1 MMMFALS
8 ERAQDFI
15 ARTQAFIQQ
24 EIEPIEKA
32 FWDEVHHLNVDGDW
46 TKWQWPEQLQQLK
59 DKAKAAGLWNMF
71 LPDAE
76 LGAGLSVQ
84 EYAHIAELTGR
95 SLLAPTVFNCN
106 APDSGNMEVLWRYGS
121 EAQKQQWLQPLLA
134 GEIRSVFCMTEPAV
148 ASSDATNMQATAVI
162 DGDEIV

>member
-71 LPDAE
+71 L
-76 LGAGLSVQ
+76 LMRIGCWFIGSG
-84 EYAHIAELTGR
+84 ICI
-95 SLLAPTVFNCN
+95 LLN
-106 APDSGNMEVLWRYGS
+106 
-121 EAQKQQWLQPLLA
+121 
-134 GEIRSVFCMTEPAV
+134 
-148 ASSDATNMQATAVI
+148 
-162 DGDEIV
+162 

>member
-1 MMMFALS
+1 MMFALS

-15 ARTQAFIQQ
+15 ARTKAFIQQ
-24 EIEPIEKA
+24 EIEPIEKT
-32 FWDEVHHLNVDGDW
+32 FWDEVHHRNVDGDW

-84 EYAHIAELTGR
+84 EYAHIAELRGR
-95 SLLAPTVFNCN
+95 NMLHVFEEN
-106 APDSGNMEVLWRYGS
+106 E
-121 EAQKQQWLQPLLA
+121 
-134 GEIRSVFCMTEPAV
+134 
-148 ASSDATNMQATAVI
+148 
-162 DGDEIV
+162 